1 MTSEEYDIAMNLLC
15 EKQGGR
21 SSRPKDS
28 ISTFV
33 LLEKNVAS
41 NWRAYEAFLLLI
53 IALELFMVGYG
64 ILNFEFSDPRRI
76 AYFSGYIILI
86 VFSLV
91 ALVINRLCNA
101 KQKNLRLATWVT
113 TIYSV
118 FLVCWGAVI
127 SGLDVV
133 GGGYIVTFLTL
144 LAAMGAVITFRPYAF
159 LLIEVLSTGIMLA
172 TAACFGV
179 FPLEMPF
186 WLNLDIFL
194 LVAFVVEARNY
205 QSSCKQYRMTNQ
217 LQELANKDGLTKV
230 LNRRSLDR
238 YIGELIQ
245 EGKTF
250 TFSLMDIDNFKIIN
264 DTFGHGEGDAS
275 LVLLAD
281 SLSSAFGDRV
291 FRYGGDEFAIV
302 SFEGTE
308 EVARKIA
315 EINETLGSLESRFI
329 LALSAGICLVEGEP
343 DEKKIF
349 EKADAALYK
358 AKQEGKAKSVIA

>member
-1 MTSEEYDIAMNLLC
+1 MASEEYDIAMNLLC
-15 EKQGGR
+15 EKQGER

-64 ILNFEFSDPRRI
+64 LLNFEFSDPRRI

-86 VFSLV
+86 VCSLI

-113 TIYSV
+113 AIYSV

-159 LLIEVLSTGIMLA
+159 LLIEVLATGIMLA

-315 EINETLGSLESRFI
+315 GINETLGSLENRFI
-329 LALSAGICLVEGEP
+329 LALSAGICLVEDEP

-349 EKADAALYK
+349 EKADAALYQ
-358 AKQEGKAKSVIA
+358 AKQEGKSKSVIA

>member
-1 MTSEEYDIAMNLLC
+1 MASEEYDIAMNLLC

-41 NWRAYEAFLLLI
+41 NWRAYETFLLLI

-144 LAAMGAVITFRPYAF
+144 LAAMGAVIAFRPYAF

-250 TFSLMDIDNFKIIN
+250 TFSLMD
-264 DTFGHGEGDAS
+264 AS

-315 EINETLGSLESRFI
+315 EINETLGSLENRFI
-329 LALSAGICLVEGEP
+329 LALSAGICLVEDEP

-349 EKADAALYK
+349 EKADAALYQ
-358 AKQEGKAKSVIA
+358 AKQEGKSKSVIA

>member
-76 AYFSGYIILI
+76 AYFSGYILLI
-86 VFSLV
+86 VLSLV

-101 KQKNLRLATWVT
+101 KQKNLCLATWVT
-113 TIYSV
+113 AIYSV

-144 LAAMGAVITFRPYAF
+144 LAAMGAVITFRPYVF
-159 LLIEVLSTGIMLA
+159 FLIEVFSTGIMLA

-302 SFEGTE
+302 SFDGTE

-315 EINETLGSLESRFI
+315 EINETLGSLENRFI
-329 LALSAGICLVEGEP
+329 LALSAGICLVEDEP

-349 EKADAALYK
+349 EKADAALYQ
-358 AKQEGKAKSVIA
+358 AKQEGKSKSVIA